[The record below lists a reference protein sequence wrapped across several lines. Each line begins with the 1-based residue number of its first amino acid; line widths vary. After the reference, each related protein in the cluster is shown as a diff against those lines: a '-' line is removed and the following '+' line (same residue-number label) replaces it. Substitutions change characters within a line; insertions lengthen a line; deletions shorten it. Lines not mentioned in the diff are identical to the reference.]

1 MAKGRERTQ
10 KFYFKNEAEVMRDL
24 GLEPTKGSGSSWI
37 EKEDGENDFVL
48 AQLKSTDKQSYKL
61 SQLDI
66 EKLEYHAMVSN
77 KIPMFVLQFLNKD
90 SRYALVAIEDI
101 PKLAEYI
108 NTGEIKGM
116 DENHTINI
124 PDVKQK
130 KPKKKIKSSKSAR
143 EQFFK
148 EKEEA
153 WENRKYK

>member
-1 MAKGRERTQ
+1 VVKGRERSQ
-10 KFYFKNEAEVMRDL
+10 KFYFRNEEEVMKDL
-24 GLEPTKGSGSSWI
+24 GLKPAKGSGAGWV
-37 EKEDGENDFVL
+37 EKEDGENDYVM

-66 EKLEYHAMVSN
+66 EKLEYHAMVAN

-108 NTGEIKGM
+108 NTGEIKNL
-116 DENHTINI
+116 DENPTINI
-124 PDVKQK
+124 PDVKPK

-148 EKEEA
+148 EKEKA
-153 WENRKYK
+153 WEQRKYK